1 MFENIVKWVKAN
13 PNRTMFLAPI
23 ILVAGISISHVV
35 AWYNIANPIS
45 WAIYLSIAIEVGAM
59 TALVAA
65 TNKIKGGVWI
75 MFGLITMI
83 QMIGNIYFS
92 YKEIDSTGEL
102 FKAWVELTAP
112 LWDSIGSDS
121 TDVISMKRWLAF
133 IEGGL
138 LPIISLTSLHFF
150 VKYDNGQPKEV
161 IEEPV
166 KPSLILEEE
175 EHMMD
180 KDNVINPTY
189 EASKIVSEYKES
201 MEFDEVESLVDTD
214 QYLDLQEVEKK
225 KSKELEEKVWG
236 NVHKLRSEGV
246 LPVHKEIEDEPTA
259 LAFTP
264 YETSKTDENLDE
276 LDVNL
281 DELLDEGVDIDIK
294 NEDLTSKTD
303 ENLDELDINLDEHLD
318 EDDVNE
324 VDNLSD
330 GIRSILEDEEMIDED
345 WGVID
350 GNGEV
355 DYGVDDIQEP
365 EELIEEKPNPI
376 DNEQL
381 FWENIEPSVE
391 EKKEE
396 DYNPY
401 DDVKRLS
408 YTKK

>member
-1 MFENIVKWVKAN
+1 MFEGIVKWVKAN

-45 WAIYLSIAIEVGAM
+45 WAIYLSLAIEIGAM

-75 MFGLITMI
+75 MFGLITGI

-92 YKEIDSTGEL
+92 YKEINANGEL

-121 TDVISMKRWLAF
+121 TDAIAMKRWLAF
-133 IEGGL
+133 LEGGL

-150 VKYDNGQPKEV
+150 VKYDNGQTKEV
-161 IEEPV
+161 VEEPV
-166 KPSLILEEE
+166 KSNLILEEE
-175 EHMMD
+175 EHMMN
-180 KDNVINPTY
+180 KDNVINPTF
-189 EASKIVSEYKES
+189 EISKTINEYKES
-201 MEFDEVESLVDTD
+201 MEFDGVEPLVNENH
-214 QYLDLQEVEKK
+214 YMDLQEVEKK
-225 KSKELEEKVWG
+225 KSKEIEEKVWG
-236 NVHKLRSEGV
+236 SVHKLRSEGV
-246 LPVHKEIEDEPTA
+246 LPIHEEIEDEPTA

-281 DELLDEGVDIDIK
+281 DELLDWVDVIDTK
-294 NEDLTSKTD
+294 NEDFTSRTE
-303 ENLDELDINLDEHLD
+303 ENLDELDVNLDEHLD
-318 EDDVNE
+318 EEDR
-324 VDNLSD
+324 LSD
-330 GIRSILEDEEMIDED
+330 GIRSILEDEEMVDED
-345 WGVID
+345 WND
-350 GNGEV
+350 WDDV
-355 DYGVDDIQEP
+355 DYSDDIEEIVDVEES
-365 EELIEEKPNPI
+365 EELIEEELNPI

-381 FWENIEPSVE
+381 FWENVEPSSE
-391 EKKEE
+391 EKKE

-401 DDVKRLS
+401 ENTKRLS
-408 YTKK
+408 YIKK

>member
-1 MFENIVKWVKAN
+1 MFEGIVKWVKAN

-45 WAIYLSIAIEVGAM
+45 WAIYLSCAIEIGAM

-65 TNKIKGGVWI
+65 TNKIKGGVWA
-75 MFGLITMI
+75 MFSIITVI
-83 QMIGNIYFS
+83 QMIGNIFFS
-92 YKEIDSTGEL
+92 YKEIDATGEL

-121 TDVISMKRWLAF
+121 TDVIAMKRWLAF
-133 IEGGL
+133 LEGGL

-150 VKYDNGQPKEV
+150 VKYDNGQTKEV
-161 IEEPV
+161 VEVPV
-166 KPSLILEEE
+166 KPSLIIEEE
-175 EHMMD
+175 EHIMN
-180 KDNVINPTY
+180 KDNVINPTF
-189 EASKIVSEYKES
+189 EATKIVSEYKES
-201 MEFDEVESLVDTD
+201 MEFDEVESLVDSD

-236 NVHKLRSEGV
+236 SVHKLRSEGV
-246 LPVHKEIEDEPTA
+246 LPIHEEIEDEPTA

-281 DELLDEGVDIDIK
+281 DELLDWVDVIDTE
-294 NEDLTSKTD
+294 NEDFTSKTE
-303 ENLDELDINLDEHLD
+303 ENLDELDVNLDEHLD
-318 EDDVNE
+318 DEKDL
-324 VDNLSD
+324 LSD
-330 GIRSILEDEEMIDED
+330 NIRSILEDEDMMDED
-345 WGVID
+345 WNDWEDID
-350 GNGEV
+350 
-355 DYGVDDIQEP
+355 YSDDVEEIIDVEES
-365 EELIEEKPNPI
+365 EELIENEPTAI

-391 EKKEE
+391 EKKE
-396 DYNPY
+396 YNPY
-401 DDVKRLS
+401 ENTKRLS
-408 YTKK
+408 YIKK

>member
-1 MFENIVKWVKAN
+1 MFEGIVKWIKAN

-75 MFGLITMI
+75 MFAIITVI
-83 QMIGNIYFS
+83 QMIGNIFFS
-92 YKEIDSTGEL
+92 YKEIDATGEL

-121 TDVISMKRWLAF
+121 TDVVAMKRWLAF

-150 VKYDNGQPKEV
+150 VKYDNGQTKEV
-161 IEEPV
+161 DEVPV
-166 KPSLILEEE
+166 KSNLILEEE
-175 EHMMD
+175 DHMMN
-180 KDNVINPTY
+180 KDNVINPTF
-189 EASKIVSEYKES
+189 EASKIVNEYKES
-201 MEFDEVESLVDTD
+201 MEFDDIESLVDEV
-214 QYLDLQEVEKK
+214 QYMDLQEVEKK

-236 NVHKLRSEGV
+236 SVHKLRSEGV
-246 LPVHKEIEDEPTA
+246 LPEHDEIEDEPTA

-264 YETSKTDENLDE
+264 YEISKTDEILDE
-276 LDVNL
+276 LDVDL
-281 DELLDEGVDIDIK
+281 DELLDWTNDIDTK

-318 EDDVNE
+318 DEKDL
-324 VDNLSD
+324 LSEN
-330 GIRSILEDEEMIDED
+330 IRSILEDEDMIDED
-345 WGVID
+345 WSDWEDID
-350 GNGEV
+350 YSDDV
-355 DYGVDDIQEP
+355 DEIIDVEES
-365 EELIEEKPNPI
+365 EELIEDEPNPI

-381 FWENIEPSVE
+381 FWENVEPSIE

-396 DYNPY
+396 YNPY
-401 DDVKRLS
+401 GDVKRLS
-408 YTKK
+408 YIKK